1 MGLVRERGVVTP
13 LSLFAFQPPG
23 PFPRPRNPD
32 SRAAHSRMPSSPPV
46 KRSLRS
52 LAGTACA
59 VVVLAF
65 AAHRDHT
72 AARLV
77 LLGIAAGAFLVAL
90 AAPRVWRPVE
100 ALADRAIR
108 LLLAGL
114 TCLLLGVVFALVF
127 VPARV
132 VMAIMGTDPLRRS
145 FEPGRSSYWEPLR
158 ESGADDPAR
167 FDREF

>member
-1 MGLVRERGVVTP
+1 
-13 LSLFAFQPPG
+13 
-23 PFPRPRNPD
+23 
-32 SRAAHSRMPSSPPV
+32 MPSSPPV

-59 VVVLAF
+59 VAVLAV
-65 AAHRDHT
+65 AVYRDHT

-100 ALADRAIR
+100 ALVDRAIR

-114 TCLLLGVVFALVF
+114 TYLLLGVVFALVF

-132 VMAIMGTDPLRRS
+132 VMAVMGADPLRRS

-158 ESGADDPAR
+158 EGGADDPAR
-167 FDREF
+167 FNREF